1 MVFPLGVFFR
11 TFPTAQPVDDIRPLV
26 GFRIRVTGE
35 PEADGTLP
43 LLLWGFKFPR
53 VDDFNL
59 CSFHVDSPF
68 FKVLLKEQKTTR
80 DARSLFFL
88 Q

>member
-59 CSFHVDSPF
+59 RRFHFGSP
-68 FKVLLKEQKTTR
+68 LKEQKTTR